1 MLMLKRTRFSSMACF
16 LLGCIWLGSL
26 LFSLGEANL
35 AKAGEEEGGG
45 FFKQTFQVIRWK
57 GPTAILTSGQRFII
71 TEKTKLLSANGKE
84 EISIED
90 LPVPC
95 KAEILYSP
103 APNRDPYALKIL
115 VIQALPGATT
125 DWPAPVP
132 E

>member
-1 MLMLKRTRFSSMACF
+1 MGCF

-35 AKAGEEEGGG
+35 AKASEEGGG

-57 GPTAILTSGQRFII
+57 GPSAILTSGQRFII
-71 TEKTKLLSANGKE
+71 TEKTKLLSSRGKKK
-84 EISIED
+84 ISIED

-103 APNRDPYALKIL
+103 APNHDPYALKIH

-125 DWPAPVP
+125 DWPTPLP